1 MSVSVLYIRVMSKTR
16 FIHLSLL
23 YRARTGDFLGEIFGV
38 VLYGRTIGM
47 IRLYLRF
54 RYYCIEYQSV
64 DINNIP

>member
-1 MSVSVLYIRVMSKTR
+1 MPASQVGQ
-16 FIHLSLL
+16 HP
-23 YRARTGDFLGEIFGV
+23 RTLGQHQQNLQGEIFGV